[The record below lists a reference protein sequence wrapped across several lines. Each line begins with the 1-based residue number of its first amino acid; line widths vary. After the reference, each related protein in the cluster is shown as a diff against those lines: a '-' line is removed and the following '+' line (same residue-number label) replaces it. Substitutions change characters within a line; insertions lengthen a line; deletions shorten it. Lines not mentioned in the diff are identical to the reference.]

1 MRSSLAYLSTWRR
14 YDMNLV
20 TRPARRIVKPTISR
34 NLPFRHGCMGLV
46 KRPQSKLF
54 IPSKNKNWLPLNPV
68 EDVKTRRQLGHG
80 DGTYP
85 SFASRGYG

>member
-20 TRPARRIVKPTISR
+20 TRSARRIVKPTISR
-34 NLPFRHGCMGLV
+34 NLSVRHGCMGLIE
-46 KRPQSKLF
+46 RPESKFF
-54 IPSKNKNWLPLNPV
+54 IPSKHWLPLNPV

-85 SFASRGYG
+85 SYASGGYG